1 VKREILD
8 YIEDIISAMDKAV
21 DFVKNMSYE
30 EFTRDDKTVYAV
42 VRAIEI
48 IGEEAKRSGFVIIGG
63 HQGFNYEE
71 MKLATLAIRNGA
83 HFFVTNRD
91 PVFPTPEGL
100 VPATGAI
107 LASIE
112 YATQEKKQP

>member
-8 YIEDIISAMDKAV
+8 YIEDISSAMDKAM

-48 IGEEAKRSGFVIIGG
+48 IGEAVKNIPGNVRKNYPEIPWKDMAGMRNKVIHEYFGVKLNIVWRTVK
-63 HQGFNYEE
+63 EE
-71 MKLATLAIRNGA
+71 IPPLKPL
-83 HFFVTNRD
+83 F
-91 PVFPTPEGL
+91 EK
-100 VPATGAI
+100 I
-107 LASIE
+107 LKE
-112 YATQEKKQP
+112 LEE